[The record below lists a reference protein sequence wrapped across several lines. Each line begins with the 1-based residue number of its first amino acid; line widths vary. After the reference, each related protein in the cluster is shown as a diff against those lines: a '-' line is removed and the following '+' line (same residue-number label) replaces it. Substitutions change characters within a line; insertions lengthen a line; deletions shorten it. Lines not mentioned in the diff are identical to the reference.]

1 MGQRW
6 LVFKVVLAWV
16 GGVWCSKWGWGG
28 VGMAV
33 CMEKERKIL
42 GRKIHL
48 MVQGCPSPH
57 LTDVPCIPCGPPHVT
72 PSETHGLA
80 GAWGSEGVKGKT
92 RL

>member
-1 MGQRW
+1 M
-6 LVFKVVLAWV
+6 VFKVGVKR
-16 GGVWCSKWGWGG
+16 GGARDGW
-28 VGMAV
+28 A
-33 CMEKERKIL
+33 CMEK

-57 LTDVPCIPCGPPHVT
+57 LTDIPCIPCGPPHMT

-80 GAWGSEGVKGKT
+80 GAWGSEGSKGKT